1 MKPRPRTQ
9 LPFHWP
15 EPALNIV
22 LVEPDIPQNTGN
34 IARLCAA
41 TGTVLNLIEPLG
53 FQLTDKAV
61 KRAGLD
67 YWDAVDVRRF
77 PNLGNFMEKNSTI
90 RTRPEGERPRE
101 CEATTERSGL
111 HYFSTSGTKN
121 YTEAE
126 YRPGDCLVFGSES
139 KGLPLD
145 LLEAHPDD
153 VYNIPIQLGSVR
165 SLNLANAASIV
176 LYEALRQLQSFPCQE
191 YSNL

>member
-1 MKPRPRTQ
+1 MKSRPRTQ
-9 LPFHWP
+9 LPFVWP
-15 EPALNIV
+15 DPPFNIV

-41 TGTVLNLIEPLG
+41 TSTTLHLIEPLG

-67 YWDAVDVRRF
+67 YWDAVD
-77 PNLGNFMEKNSTI
+77 I
-90 RTRPEGERPRE
+90 TRHASFKTFLQSNIVHRP
-101 CEATTERSGL
+101 SKML
-111 HYFSTSGTKN
+111 LFSTSGTKN
-121 YTEAE
+121 YTEAD
-126 YRPGDCLVFGSES
+126 YQPGDCLVFGSES

-176 LYEALRQLQSFPCQE
+176 LYEALRQINMSRKN
-191 YSNL
+191 SRS

>member
-9 LPFHWP
+9 LPFVWP
-15 EPALNIV
+15 DPPFNIV

-41 TGTVLNLIEPLG
+41 TSTTLHLIEPLG

-67 YWDAVDVRRF
+67 YWDAVD
-77 PNLGNFMEKNSTI
+77 I
-90 RTRPEGERPRE
+90 TRHASFKTFLQSKIVHRK
-101 CEATTERSGL
+101 SKML
-111 HYFSTSGTKN
+111 LFSTSGTKN
-121 YTEAE
+121 YTEAD
-126 YRPGDCLVFGSES
+126 YHPGDCLVFGSES

-176 LYEALRQLQSFPCQE
+176 LYEALRQINMSRKN
-191 YSNL
+191 SRS

>member
-1 MKPRPRTQ
+1 MSTRPRNQ
-9 LPFHWP
+9 LPFIWP
-15 EPALNIV
+15 DPPLNIV

-77 PNLGNFMEKNSTI
+77 PNLGNFMEKSS
-90 RTRPEGERPRE
+90 TRPAGERLRE
-101 CEATTERSGL
+101 CEATTEGSGQL
-111 HYFSTSGTKN
+111 RNFLFSTNGTKN
-121 YTEAE
+121 YTEAH
-126 YRPGDCLVFGSES
+126 YRPGDCLIFGSES

-145 LLEAHPDD
+145 LLEAHPDN
-153 VYNIPIQLGSVR
+153 VYNIPIRLESVR

-176 LYEALRQLQSFPCQE
+176 LYEALGQVNRACQ
-191 YSNL
+191 